1 MVEKDRI
8 IRVVNRDS
16 GGVGYRIPDMGN
28 LRRQF
33 QSGETKELTFE
44 ELQKLS
50 WVPGGDYIL
59 RNCLVMYDEEAVEE
73 LLGHVEPEYY
83 YTRKDIKNLLE
94 AGTMDQFLDCL
105 DFAPAGV
112 LDMIKTIALELP
124 LTDTRKIK
132 AIEDKLHFNVTK
144 AMELAA
150 DEGILEKE
158 PAAKR
163 RAAPVKETPKTE
175 RRYKTIDKKNED

>member
-8 IRVVNRDS
+8 IKVMNRDR

-33 QSGETKELTFE
+33 QSGETKNLTFE
-44 ELQKLS
+44 ELERLS
-50 WVPGGDYIL
+50 WVPGGMYIL
-59 RNCLVMYDEEAVEE
+59 RNCLVIYDEEAVHE

-83 YTRKDIKNLLE
+83 YTRKDLIELMEHGSL
-94 AGTMDQFLDCL
+94 DQFLDCL

-112 LDMIKTIALELP
+112 LDMIKALSVELP

-132 AIEDKLHFNVTK
+132 AVQDKLHFNVTN
-144 AMELAA
+144 AIELASDSPAPA
-150 DEGILEKE
+150 DT
-158 PAAKR
+158 ASKR
-163 RAAPVKETPKTE
+163 RAAPVTE
-175 RRYKTIDKKNED
+175 NPAPARRVYKTVNKNED